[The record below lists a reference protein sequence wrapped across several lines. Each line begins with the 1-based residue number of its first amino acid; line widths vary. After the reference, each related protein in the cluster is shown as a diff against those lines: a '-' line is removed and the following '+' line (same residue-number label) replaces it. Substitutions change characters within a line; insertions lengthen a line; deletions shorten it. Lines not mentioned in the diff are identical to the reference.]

1 MENTHY
7 LNYKIQKP
15 QTGHQVR
22 NDFMMIIEVKK
33 IFLAQETI
41 ILMIIKKDNIYYLKI
56 KI

>member
-7 LNYKIQKP
+7 PNYKIQKP

-22 NDFMMIIEVKK
+22 NVFMMIIEVKK

>member
-22 NDFMMIIEVKK
+22 NVFMMIIEVKK